1 MPQGAPEKGELMVLI
16 DNDKKE
22 ANTNRDCGLSFV
34 NPSLSM
40 QKTQGVFFLFVFQP
54 IVLSQLYYHP
64 GARKIP

>member
-1 MPQGAPEKGELMVLI
+1 MPQGAPEKGELMGLI

-40 QKTQGVFFLFVFQP
+40 QKTQGGFSFY
-54 IVLSQLYYHP
+54 LSFNPLS
-64 GARKIP
+64 